1 MSVSLFTAESCPLPT
16 LAAHSLLS
24 VPSAATSGRLLHVA
38 HNPPLDTEPHSTLR
52 ECSACAAGTTPPKA
66 TAVLIPTQM
75 ILPSSAS
82 LGTRT
87 YLSLLVSSQFKV
99 LASLNCQH
107 PLGPAVGLHTLQP
120 QHNLLCGLGLG
131 WEEQCM
137 SEPTHALSVQ
147 KQINCCSQEKPVIST
162 LRRLISL
169 FSKHN
174 KRLYTADLPH

>member
-1 MSVSLFTAESCPLPT
+1 MNLALSQPWQHTACCL
-16 LAAHSLLS
+16 SLLQ
-24 VPSAATSGRLLHVA
+24 PLQAGCCHVA
-38 HNPPLDTEPHSTLR
+38 ENPPLDTEPHSALR
-52 ECSACAAGTTPPKA
+52 ECSACAAGSALPKA

-75 ILPSSAS
+75 IFPSSAS

-107 PLGPAVGLHTLQP
+107 PLRPAVGLHTLQP

-131 WEEQCM
+131 SEEQCM
-137 SEPTHALSVQ
+137 SEPSVQ
-147 KQINCCSQEKPVIST
+147 KQINCCSQEKLLIST
-162 LRRLISL
+162 LRRFISL

-174 KRLYTADLPH
+174 KRLNTADLLH

>member
-1 MSVSLFTAESCPLPT
+1 MSVSLFTTESRPLPT

-82 LGTRT
+82 LGTPT

-137 SEPTHALSVQ
+137 SEQSVQ

-174 KRLYTADLPH
+174 KRLYTADLLH